1 MRRLLPAVAAMA
13 ALLHAGAIKRSVF
26 IDLEH
31 KFDDRIESVTRDDPF
46 WLMVNT
52 SGVYLE
58 GYGAVFTAQVNL
70 VSTPTVSP
78 FRQTIPK
85 EDVVKVHARKLQ
97 RLPVLKQHMRESLV
111 GMAATLDDVPAN
123 EQIALAVSLF
133 YFGWEDTSGLP
144 SQVLMQGERRK
155 LIDLQAGRATPEAV
169 LKVRE
174 F

>member
-1 MRRLLPAVAAMA
+1 VRRLLFTLAAAA
-13 ALLHAGAIKRSVF
+13 ALLHAGAIKRAVF

-31 KFDDRIESVTRDDPF
+31 KFDSRIENAVREDPF

-70 VSTPTVSP
+70 VSGPTISP

-85 EDVVKVHARKLQ
+85 SDVVKVRQKKLQ
-97 RLPVLKQHMRESLV
+97 RVPLLKQHMRDMLV
-111 GMAATLDDVPAN
+111 GMAATLDDVPSN
-123 EQIALAVSLF
+123 EQVALAVSLF
-133 YFGWEDTSGLP
+133 YFAWEDTSGLP
-144 SQVLMQGERRK
+144 AQVLMRAERRQ
-155 LIDLQAGRATPEAV
+155 LIDLQAGRATADTV
-169 LKVRE
+169 LKVQE